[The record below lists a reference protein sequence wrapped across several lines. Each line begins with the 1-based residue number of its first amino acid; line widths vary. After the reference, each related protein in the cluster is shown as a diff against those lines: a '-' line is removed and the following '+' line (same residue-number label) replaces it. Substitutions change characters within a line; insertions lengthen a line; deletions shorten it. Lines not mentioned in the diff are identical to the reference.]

1 MRILVT
7 GGAGMVGSH
16 LVDALL
22 ARGDAVIVVDN
33 VSTGRWRNLAHHE
46 RHPSLRLVEADIAA
60 PVDPLR
66 QIAAADQIYHLASP
80 ASPVDYGRYP
90 IETLMTNAVG
100 TRAALECA
108 ARCGARFLLA
118 STSEVYGDPAE
129 HPQRESYLGHVNPVG
144 PRSSYDEGKRF
155 AESLTAA
162 YSRTRGV
169 DVRIARLFNSYG
181 PRARADDGRVVPTF
195 CTQALTGRP
204 LTVFGSGLQTRSL
217 CYIGD
222 TVRGL
227 IALMECPGLAGE
239 VFNIGSPDERTILEI
254 ARTIIALSGS
264 DSTIE
269 RSPLP
274 ADDPT
279 RRCPDIARA
288 RALLG
293 WEPATSLAAGLC
305 RTLDA
310 FREELSGCAR
320 AEKVEPG
327 GAEKALTA
335 SGIGGRGDS
344 FPLPGT
350 GWEAG

>member
-1 MRILVT
+1 
-7 GGAGMVGSH
+7 MVGSH

-33 VSTGRWRNLAHHE
+33 VSTGRWRNLAHLE
-46 RHPSLRLVEADIAA
+46 QRPSLSLIEADIVA
-60 PVDPLR
+60 PADPPW
-66 QIAAADQIYHLASP
+66 QIAAVDRVYHLASP
-80 ASPVDYGRYP
+80 ASPVDYGRNP
-90 IETLMTNAVG
+90 IETLMTNAAG

-162 YSRTRGV
+162 YWRTRGV

-181 PRARADDGRVVPTF
+181 PRSRADDGRVVPTF
-195 CTQALTGRP
+195 CAQALTGRP
-204 LTVFGSGLQTRSL
+204 LTIFGTGLQTRSL
-217 CYIGD
+217 CYVGD

-227 IALMECPGLAGE
+227 VSLMERPGLAGE
-239 VFNIGSPDERTILEI
+239 VVNIGSPDERTILEI
-254 ARTIIALSGS
+254 ARTIIALAGS
-264 DSTIE
+264 DSGIE
-269 RSPLP
+269 RRPLP

-293 WEPATSLAAGLC
+293 WEPETSLAEGL
-305 RTLDA
+305 RLTLDA
-310 FREELSGCAR
+310 FRAELSACT
-320 AEKVEPG
+320 
-327 GAEKALTA
+327 GAEAAVPAGAERALAA
-335 SGIGGRGDS
+335 SGVRGS
-344 FPLPGT
+344 GEALPAPGN
-350 GWEAG
+350 GWGPR